1 MDREYPINLAARI
14 LEQWDTFSQEPGHH
28 PAGRP
33 PQPVLSALLENC
45 FFASLKGEEGRPTQF
60 DLALCSPEHLG
71 NAATRFS
78 QFTKIFNLIR
88 FDQPRDFSAHE
99 LVRLAPACNPDKTLL
114 LADYKNEQLK
124 LWGVVD
130 VDWQSGT
137 SIRLNELR
145 IRVSA
150 PGEMKITLHHRE
162 FCHYKDGGVIEPER
176 GLINTG
182 PIYDF
187 FKQISLQ
194 LCRDVKAAT
203 GQPIEDAIHER
214 DYRAMAYLFTLQRTI
229 EEIQLLKHGGCILV
243 VPEGSTA
250 QSFTNLDIK
259 YVCRDQ
265 TVWNCLLGK
274 WILHDRF
281 HTANESHCDREELT
295 SLQLQ
300 RNDTESGLRDA
311 LSALVRFTAVDGAV
325 LMTRKFELL
334 GFGAVVKLRQS
345 DRYQVVRYKDRR
357 ATQPQAIN
365 IEDYGTRHRSAFEFC
380 YRSGENA
387 VAIVVSQD
395 GGVKIV
401 RRVRDDVCF
410 WENITFDLTNEI

>member
-1 MDREYPINLAARI
+1 MDREYPTQLGERVFQ
-14 LEQWDTFSQEPGHH
+14 QWKTFATGTEYKPIE
-28 PAGRP
+28 RP
-33 PQPVLSALLENC
+33 PQSVLSALLENC
-45 FFASLKGEEGRPTQF
+45 FFASLKGEEGRQTQF
-60 DLALCSPEHLG
+60 DLALCSPAHLG
-71 NAATRFS
+71 DAANRFS

-88 FDQPRDFSAHE
+88 FDQPREFSAHE

-137 SIRLNELR
+137 SSHLNELR

-162 FCHYKDGGVIEPER
+162 FCHYKDGGVMEPER

-187 FKQISLQ
+187 FKHTSLQ
-194 LCRDVKAAT
+194 LCRDVNAET
-203 GQPIEDAIHER
+203 GRPVEDAIHER
-214 DYRAMAYLFTLQRTI
+214 DYRAMAYLSTLQRTI
-229 EEIQLLKHGGCILV
+229 EEIQLLKHGGCLLI
-243 VPEGSTA
+243 VPEGKTA
-250 QSFTNLDIK
+250 KSFANLDIK
-259 YVCRDQ
+259 YVCRDRM
-265 TVWNCLLGK
+265 VWNCLLGK
-274 WILHDRF
+274 WILHDSLHATSR
-281 HTANESHCDREELT
+281 SHAAALT
-295 SLQLQ
+295 SLQFQL
-300 RNDTESGLRDA
+300 NDTESGLRDA
-311 LSALVRFTAVDGAV
+311 LSALARFTAVDGAV

-334 GFGAVVKLRQS
+334 GFGAVVKLPQS
-345 DRYQVVRYKDRR
+345 DPYHVLRYKDRR

-380 YRSGENA
+380 YRGGEDA

-410 WENITFDLTNEI
+410 WENVSFNLTDED